1 MRRAVAGALQLA
13 LVAAIVGGLSLPAV
27 YLVGY
32 FKGKAAAMKERDA
45 HYKVVI
51 DKLLADAR
59 AAVQARDAD
68 VKRVHDTIT
77 KERDDAQERLAR
89 ESATVRALRGDLARA
104 GREHDRLRDQ
114 LAAAAAGGV
123 AEADDS
129 VAACRARADAFG
141 QLLGEALRTSS
152 ACAVDAEDL
161 AAGTRALQQY
171 AKRAH
176 ELSQE
181 PAP

>member
-13 LVAAIVGGLSLPAV
+13 LIGCIVGGLSVPVV
-27 YLVGY
+27 YLVGHWR
-32 FKGKAAAMKERDA
+32 GQSAAKAERDA
-45 HYKVVI
+45 HYRSVI

-89 ESATVRALRGDLARA
+89 ESTTVRALRGDLARA

-129 VAACRARADAFG
+129 VTACRARADAIG
-141 QLLGEALRTSS
+141 GVLAEVLRDAR
-152 ACAVDAEDL
+152 ACALEAEDL
-161 AAGTRALQQY
+161 ANGSRTLQQY
-171 AKRAH
+171 ARRVH
-176 ELSQE
+176 ELSQA
-181 PAP
+181 AP